1 MLKQKAIVLSGVLIL
16 LLALSGC
23 AGTGEGSGNNLTS
36 QLTEIVEKCSS
47 SLSGIMG
54 ADEAT
59 GAHHVLSDMD
69 AQLADVVKRSATAT
83 PDIKLQLADI
93 ARKGLPE
100 IESAA
105 MRAMNQPGVGEKIGG
120 SVGSIVKHL
129 EELIG
134 T

>member
-1 MLKQKAIVLSGVLIL
+1 MNRKAVVLGGTLVLM
-16 LLALSGC
+16 LALSGC

-36 QLTEIVEKCSS
+36 ELNEIVERCSS
-47 SLSGIMG
+47 TLHGIMG

-59 GAHHVLSDMD
+59 GAHQVLMDMD
-69 AQLADVVKRSATAT
+69 AQLADVVKKSATAT

-93 ARKGLPE
+93 ARKALPDL
-100 IESAA
+100 ESAA

-129 EELIG
+129 ESLIG